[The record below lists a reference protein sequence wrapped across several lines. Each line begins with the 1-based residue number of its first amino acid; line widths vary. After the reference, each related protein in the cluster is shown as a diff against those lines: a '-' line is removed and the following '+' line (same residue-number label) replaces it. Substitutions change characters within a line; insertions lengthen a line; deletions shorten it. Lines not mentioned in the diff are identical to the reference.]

1 MTRVGDPRRRRRGRG
16 EQLMVPEA
24 EFTSY
29 YGRPVI
35 KSPTWRVPDVP
46 LYLYLGGAA
55 GVSATLGALA
65 DVTGRPGLRRVGRLA
80 ALGGALVS
88 VGALIHDLGR
98 PTRFLNML
106 RVLKPTSPLSVGSW
120 LLAPFGTLSG
130 LAAASEITG
139 IGPGIGRAAGIGA
152 GLVGPAMTTYTAVL
166 LADTAVPAWH
176 AGYPDLPF
184 VFAGSAMAA
193 GGGMGLL
200 ASGDVTPARRVAV
213 AGAALELAATAL
225 LERRVGY
232 ARTAYTEG
240 RPGTLLRAARAATVA
255 GAGAAIASG
264 LVRGRRGLLLS
275 LAAGAL
281 LNAGSA
287 ATRFGV
293 FDAGMVSARDPSY
306 TVVPQRERLRARG
319 A

>member
-1 MTRVGDPRRRRRGRG
+1 
-16 EQLMVPEA
+16 MVPEA

-65 DVTGRPGLRRVGRLA
+65 DVTGRPGLRRIGRLA

-88 VGALIHDLGR
+88 IGALIHDLGR

-106 RVLKPTSPLSVGSW
+106 RVIKPTSPLSVGSW
-120 LLAPFGTLSG
+120 ILAPFGTLSG

-139 IGPGIGRAAGIGA
+139 IAPGIGRAAGFGS

-200 ASGDVTPARRVAV
+200 ASGDVAPARRVAV
-213 AGAALELAATAL
+213 AGAAVELAATAL

-264 LVRGRRGLLLS
+264 LVRGRRGRMLS
-275 LAAGAL
+275 IAAGAL

-306 TVVPQRERLRARG
+306 TVVPQRERLRARR

>member
-1 MTRVGDPRRRRRGRG
+1 
-16 EQLMVPEA
+16 MVPEA

-35 KSPTWRVPDVP
+35 KSPTWKVPDVP

-55 GVSATLGALA
+55 GVSATLAALA
-65 DVTGRPGLRRVGRLA
+65 DVTGRPALRRLGRLA

-98 PTRFLNML
+98 PQRFLNML
-106 RVLKPTSPLSVGSW
+106 RVIKPTSPLSVGSW
-120 LLAPFGTLSG
+120 ILSPFGALSG

-139 IGPGIGRAAGIGA
+139 IAPGIGRAAGFGA

-213 AGAALELAATAL
+213 AGAAVELTATAL

-240 RPGTLLRAARAATVA
+240 RPGTLLRAARAVTVA
-255 GAGAAIASG
+255 GAVAAVAGG
-264 LVRGRRGLLLS
+264 LLRGRRGRMLS
-275 LAAGAL
+275 IAAGAL

-293 FDAGMVSARDPSY
+293 FDAGLVSARDPAY

>member
-1 MTRVGDPRRRRRGRG
+1 VTRRRGER
-16 EQLMVPEA
+16 LMVPEA

-35 KSPTWRVPDVP
+35 KSPTWKVPDVP

-55 GVSATLGALA
+55 GVSATLAALA
-65 DVTGRPGLRRVGRLA
+65 DVTGRRGLRRLGRLA

-98 PTRFLNML
+98 PKRFLNML
-106 RVLKPTSPLSVGSW
+106 RLIKPTSPLSVGSW
-120 LLAPFGTLSG
+120 ILSPFGALSG

-139 IGPGIGRAAGIGA
+139 IAPGIGRAAGLGA

-213 AGAALELAATAL
+213 AGAALELAATPL

-240 RPGTLLRAARAATVA
+240 RPGTLLRTARAATVA
-255 GAGAAIASG
+255 GAVAAVAGG
-264 LVRGRRGLLLS
+264 LVRGRRGRMLS
-275 LAAGAL
+275 IAAGVL

-293 FDAGMVSARDPSY
+293 FDAGLVSARDPSY
-306 TVVPQRERLRARG
+306 TVVPQRERLRSRG

>member
-1 MTRVGDPRRRRRGRG
+1 
-16 EQLMVPEA
+16 MVPEA

-35 KSPTWRVPDVP
+35 KSPTWRNPDVP
-46 LYLYLGGAA
+46 LYFYLGGAA

-106 RVLKPTSPLSVGSW
+106 RVIKPTSPLSVGSW
-120 LLAPFGTLSG
+120 ILAPFGTLSG

-139 IGPGIGRAAGIGA
+139 IATGIGRAAGFGA

-213 AGAALELAATAL
+213 AGAAVELAATAL

-255 GAGAAIASG
+255 GASVAIVSG
-264 LVRGRRGLLLS
+264 LVRGRRGRMLS
-275 LAAGAL
+275 IAAGAL

-306 TVVPQRERLRARG
+306 TVVPQRERLRARR

>member
-1 MTRVGDPRRRRRGRG
+1 
-16 EQLMVPEA
+16 MVPEA

-29 YGRPVI
+29 YGRPII
-35 KSPTWRVPDVP
+35 KSPTWKVPDVP

-55 GVSATLGALA
+55 GVSATLAALA

-106 RVLKPTSPLSVGSW
+106 RVIKPTSPLSVGSW

-130 LAAASEITG
+130 LAAASELTG
-139 IGPGIGRAAGIGA
+139 IAPGIGRAAGFGA

-200 ASGDVTPARRVAV
+200 ASGDVTPARRIAV
-213 AGAALELAATAL
+213 AGAAVELTATAL

-240 RPGTLLRAARAATVA
+240 RPGTLLRAARGATVA
-255 GAGAAIASG
+255 GAVAAVAGGIM
-264 LVRGRRGLLLS
+264 RGRRARMLS
-275 LAAGAL
+275 IAAGAL

-293 FDAGMVSARDPSY
+293 FEAGMMSARDPAY
-306 TVVPQRERLRARG
+306 TVVPQRERLRARR

>member
-1 MTRVGDPRRRRRGRG
+1 M
-16 EQLMVPEA
+16 A
-24 EFTSY
+24 
-29 YGRPVI
+29 
-35 KSPTWRVPDVP
+35 
-46 LYLYLGGAA
+46 
-55 GVSATLGALA
+55 
-65 DVTGRPGLRRVGRLA
+65 
-80 ALGGALVS
+80 
-88 VGALIHDLGR
+88 
-98 PTRFLNML
+98 
-106 RVLKPTSPLSVGSW
+106 
-120 LLAPFGTLSG
+120 
-130 LAAASEITG
+130 
-139 IGPGIGRAAGIGA
+139 
-152 GLVGPAMTTYTAVL
+152 TYTAVL

-213 AGAALELAATAL
+213 AGAAVELAATAL

-232 ARTAYTEG
+232 ARTAYSEG
-240 RPGTLLRAARAATVA
+240 RPGTLLRTARAATVA
-255 GAGAAIASG
+255 GVVAAVAGG
-264 LVRGRRGLLLS
+264 RLRGRRGRMLS
-275 LAAGAL
+275 IAAGAL

-293 FDAGMVSARDPSY
+293 FEAGMVSARDPAY

>member
-1 MTRVGDPRRRRRGRG
+1 
-16 EQLMVPEA
+16 MVA
-24 EFTSY
+24 
-29 YGRPVI
+29 
-35 KSPTWRVPDVP
+35 
-46 LYLYLGGAA
+46 AA
-55 GVSATLGALA
+55 GA
-65 DVTGRPGLRRVGRLA
+65 
-80 ALGGALVS
+80 
-88 VGALIHDLGR
+88 
-98 PTRFLNML
+98 
-106 RVLKPTSPLSVGSW
+106 
-120 LLAPFGTLSG
+120 
-130 LAAASEITG
+130 
-139 IGPGIGRAAGIGA
+139 GA
-152 GLVGPAMTTYTAVL
+152 GVLGPAVASYTAAL

-184 VFAGSAMAA
+184 VFGGSAMAA

-213 AGAALELAATAL
+213 AGAAVELAATAL

-240 RPGTLLRAARAATVA
+240 RPGTLLRAARAATVV
-255 GAGAAIASG
+255 GAIAAFGGG
-264 LVRGRRGLLLS
+264 LVRGRRGRMLS
-275 LAAGAL
+275 ITAGAL

-293 FDAGMVSARDPSY
+293 FDAGLVSAREPAY

>member
-1 MTRVGDPRRRRRGRG
+1 
-16 EQLMVPEA
+16 MVPDA

-29 YGRPVI
+29 YGRPII
-35 KSPTWRVPDVP
+35 KSPTWKVPDVP

-55 GVSATLGALA
+55 GASATLAALA

-80 ALGGALVS
+80 SLGGALVS

-98 PTRFLNML
+98 PKRFLHML
-106 RVLKPTSPLSVGSW
+106 RVFKPTSPLSVGSW
-120 LLAPFGTLSG
+120 ILMPFGTLSG

-139 IGPGIGRAAGIGA
+139 IAPGIGRLAGFGA
-152 GLVGPAMTTYTAVL
+152 GVLGPPLTTYTAVL

-176 AGYPDLPF
+176 EGYQELPF

-200 ASGDVTPARRVAV
+200 ATGDVRPARRVAI
-213 AGAALELAATAL
+213 AGAVLELGATAV
-225 LERRVGY
+225 LERRIGY
-232 ARTAYTEG
+232 ARKAYATG
-240 RPGTLLRAARAATVA
+240 RPGWLLKAARAATVA
-255 GAGAAIASG
+255 GAVGALAG
-264 LVRGRRGLLLS
+264 GRLTGRRARLVS
-275 LAAGAL
+275 IAAAAL

-293 FDAGMVSARDPSY
+293 FDAGMVSARDPAY
-306 TVVPQRERLRARG
+306 TVVPQRERLRAR
-319 A
+319 AATLQS